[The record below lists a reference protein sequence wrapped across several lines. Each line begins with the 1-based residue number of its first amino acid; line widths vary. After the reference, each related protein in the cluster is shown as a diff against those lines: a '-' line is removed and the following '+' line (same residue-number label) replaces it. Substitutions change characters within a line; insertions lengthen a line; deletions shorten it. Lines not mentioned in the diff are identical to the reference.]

1 MPASASSRASSSLA
15 PNLNHQSLRTT
26 TVSVRRTRQHVDLN
40 QEEVINYLSN
50 LTVIDLVNL
59 TKALEDKWGVKAAP
73 VAVAAAGCAAAAAR
87 RLPRPRRRRSSPSS
101 SRRGGAN
108 KIGVI
113 KVVREVTGLGLKDA
127 KDLVDGAPKDVKA
140 GVNKAEADD
149 IDKKLKEAAPKS
161 RSSNSSLALAR
172 RSAHLG

>member
-1 MPASASSRASSSLA
+1 MSIS
-15 PNLNHQSLRTT
+15 Q
-26 TVSVRRTRQHVDLN
+26 D
-40 QEEVINYLSN
+40 EVINYLSN

-73 VAVAAAGCAAAAAR
+73 VAAAAAPAATGPAAPPAEEKTEFTVV
-87 RLPRPRRRRSSPSS
+87 LKG
-101 SRRGGAN
+101 GGAN

-140 GVNKAEADD
+140 GVPKTEAED
-149 IDKKLKEAAPKS
+149 IMKKLKDAGAEVQLK
-161 RSSNSSLALAR
+161 
-172 RSAHLG
+172 

>member
-1 MPASASSRASSSLA
+1 MSIS
-15 PNLNHQSLRTT
+15 Q
-26 TVSVRRTRQHVDLN
+26 D
-40 QEEVINYLSN
+40 EVINYLSN

-73 VAVAAAGCAAAAAR
+73 VAAAAAPAEEKTEFTVV
-87 RLPRPRRRRSSPSS
+87 LKS
-101 SRRGGAN
+101 GGAN

-140 GVNKAEADD
+140 GVNKTEADD
-149 IDKKLKEAAPKS
+149 IVKKLKEAGAEVEVK
-161 RSSNSSLALAR
+161 
-172 RSAHLG
+172 

>member
-1 MPASASSRASSSLA
+1 MSIS
-15 PNLNHQSLRTT
+15 
-26 TVSVRRTRQHVDLN
+26 

-73 VAVAAAGCAAAAAR
+73 VAVAAAAAAPAAAAPQVEEKTEFTVV
-87 RLPRPRRRRSSPSS
+87 LKG
-101 SRRGGAN
+101 GGAN

-127 KDLVDGAPKDVKA
+127 KDLVDGAPKEVKA
-140 GVNKAEADD
+140 GINKTEAEE
-149 IDKKLKEAAPKS
+149 ITKKLKDAGAEVELK
-161 RSSNSSLALAR
+161 
-172 RSAHLG
+172 